1 MPEWDASRLRVDVS
15 EAPIDVQALVAWAGD
30 PGAGAVLTFVG
41 TVRDSK
47 HGRRVLRIDYEAYA
61 PMAVKVLRRIGAE
74 MLERWPVCR
83 AGLVHRVGRLEI
95 GDASLALVVSAPHR
109 AEGFEAL
116 RHAIESVKLDVPI
129 WKKEIFEDG
138 EVWVQEGS

>member
-1 MPEWDASRLRVDVS
+1 MREVDANRLRAEVT
-15 EAPIDVQALVAWAGD
+15 EGPIDVQAIVAWAGD

-47 HGRRVLRIDYEAYA
+47 QGRRVVRIDYEAYA
-61 PMAVKVLRRIGAE
+61 PMAVKVLRQIGAE
-74 MLERWPVCR
+74 MLARWSVCR
-83 AGLVHRVGRLEI
+83 TALVHRVGRLDI
-95 GDASLALVVSAPHR
+95 GEASLALVVSTPHR

-116 RHAIESVKLDVPI
+116 RHAIESVKRDVPI

>member
-1 MPEWDASRLRVDVS
+1 MREVDANRLHVEVIDR
-15 EAPIDVQALVAWAGD
+15 PIDVQALAAWAAD

-47 HGRRVLRIDYEAYA
+47 QGKRVVRIDYEAYA
-61 PMAVKVLRRIGAE
+61 PMAVKVLRRIGEE
-74 MLERWPVCR
+74 MLARWPVCR
-83 AGLVHRVGRLEI
+83 AALVHRVGRLEI

-116 RHAIESVKLDVPI
+116 RHAIESVKRDVPI
-129 WKKEIFEDG
+129 WKKEVFEDG